1 MNIVEYQEKLLDK
14 AIKAGFKEAEVYFER
29 KNSFQCMLY
38 EGQIDSYETSE
49 DGGLSLRGLYNG
61 KMGYAY
67 TEKLDDDS
75 MSFLIDSAKANAD
88 VLDEDECIDI
98 FEGSNEYT
106 PYEFYN
112 EELET
117 IGIPEKIEL
126 LRLIEQK
133 IRAYDSRIVTLDYC
147 FLQEYSTERSL
158 ANSKNL
164 SLSHK
169 ENGLAIY
176 LSTVVKEGEELKTG
190 VYLKMTRDFHS
201 LNAEEIANA
210 AAEEALANLGEKSIP
225 SGKYPIILRSDATA
239 SLLSIFMPIL
249 SAENAQKDQS
259 LLKGKVGQ
267 KVASDTLTL
276 LNAPFHPEAL
286 SGASFDGEGVA
297 TKEQA
302 IISNGTLQTL
312 LHNRKT
318 AKKEGCESSG
328 HAHKESYK
336 GALSIAPQ
344 NLYISPGK
352 RSKEEL
358 IASVSEGVLITELS
372 GLHSGTNT
380 VSGDF
385 SVAAKGF
392 HIQDGKIVS
401 PVKQMTIAGNFF
413 EFLIDIEESSSELYF
428 LPAGYG
434 SPSLL
439 VKELSVTVE

>member
-1 MNIVEYQEKLLDK
+1 MNIAEYQEKLLDQ
-14 AIKAGFKEAEVYFER
+14 AMEAGFTEAEVYYER
-29 KNSFQCMLY
+29 KNTFKCMLY

-49 DGGLSLRGLYNG
+49 DGGLSLRGLHNG

-75 MSFLIDSAKANAD
+75 MSFLINGVKANAD
-88 VLDEDECIDI
+88 VLDEDEGIDI

-106 PYEFYN
+106 PHEFYN

-126 LRLIEQK
+126 LRSIERK
-133 IRAYDSRIVTLDYC
+133 IRAYDPRIVTLDYC
-147 FLQEYSTERSL
+147 FLQEYTAERSL

-164 SLSHK
+164 ALSHK
-169 ENGLAIY
+169 ENGLVIF

-190 VYLKMTRDFHS
+190 GYLKMTRDFHS
-201 LNAEEIANA
+201 LNADDIAKE
-210 AAEEALANLGEKSIP
+210 AAEEALTNLGEKSIP
-225 SGKYPIILRSDATA
+225 AGKYPIVLRSDAAA
-239 SLLSIFMPIL
+239 SLLSTFMPIL
-249 SAENAQKDQS
+249 SAENAQKGQS
-259 LLKGKVGQ
+259 LLNGKVGQ
-267 KVASDTLTL
+267 KVASEVITL
-276 LNAPFHPEAL
+276 LNSPFHPAAL

-302 IISNGTLQTL
+302 IILDGALQTL

-318 AKKEGCESSG
+318 AKKDGCKTTG
-328 HAHKESYK
+328 HAHKGSYK
-336 GALSIAPQ
+336 GTLSIAPQ
-344 NLYISPGK
+344 NLYISTGQK
-352 RSKEEL
+352 SQDEL
-358 IASVSEGVLITELS
+358 INSVTDGVLITDLS

-385 SVAAKGF
+385 SVAASGF

-413 EFLIDIEESSSELYF
+413 EFLNAIEETSSELYF
-428 LPAGYG
+428 LPDGYG

>member
-49 DGGLSLRGLYNG
+49 DGGLCLRGLYNG
-61 KMGYAY
+61 KLGYAY

-169 ENGLAIY
+169 ENGLVIF

-190 VYLKMTRDFHS
+190 SYLKMTRDFHS
-201 LNAEEIANA
+201 LNADEIAKA

-267 KVASDTLTL
+267 KVASDTFTL

-302 IISNGTLQTL
+302 IILDGILQTL

-318 AKKEGCESSG
+318 AKKEGCETSG
-328 HAHKESYK
+328 HAHKDSYK
-336 GALSIAPQ
+336 GTLSIAPQ

-352 RSKEEL
+352 RSQETL
-358 IASVSEGVLITELS
+358 IASVSKGVLITKLS

-380 VSGDF
+380 ISGDF
-385 SVAAKGF
+385 SVAAQGF
-392 HIQDGKIVS
+392 HIQDGKIAS

-413 EFLIDIEESSSELYF
+413 DFLNNIEETSSELYF
-428 LPAGYG
+428 LPNGYG
-434 SPSLL
+434 SSSLL

>member
-49 DGGLSLRGLYNG
+49 DRGLSLRGLHNG

-88 VLDEDECIDI
+88 VLDEDEGIDI

-106 PYEFYN
+106 SYEFYN

-147 FLQEYSTERSL
+147 ILQEYSTERSL

-190 VYLKMTRDFHS
+190 VYSKITRDFHS
-201 LNAEEIANA
+201 LNAEEIAKA

-380 VSGDF
+380 ISGDF

-392 HIQDGKIVS
+392 HIQDGKIAS

-413 EFLIDIEESSSELYF
+413 DFLNNIEETSSELYF
-428 LPAGYG
+428 LPNGYG
-434 SPSLL
+434 SSSLL

>member
-49 DGGLSLRGLYNG
+49 DGGLCLRGLYNG
-61 KMGYAY
+61 KLGYAY

-106 PYEFYN
+106 SYEFYN

-169 ENGLAIY
+169 ENGLVIF
-176 LSTVVKEGEELKTG
+176 LSTVVREGEELKTG
-190 VYLKMTRDFHS
+190 SYLKMTRDFHS
-201 LNAEEIANA
+201 LNADEIAKA

-267 KVASDTLTL
+267 KVASDTFTL

-302 IISNGTLQTL
+302 IILDGILQTL

-318 AKKEGCESSG
+318 AKKEGCETSG
-328 HAHKESYK
+328 HAHKDSYK
-336 GALSIAPQ
+336 GTLSIAPQ

-352 RSKEEL
+352 RSQEAL
-358 IASVSEGVLITELS
+358 IASVSEGVLITKLS

-380 VSGDF
+380 ISGDF
-385 SVAAKGF
+385 SVAAQGF
-392 HIQDGKIVS
+392 HIQDGKIAS

-413 EFLIDIEESSSELYF
+413 DFLNNIEETSSELYF
-428 LPAGYG
+428 LPNGYG
-434 SPSLL
+434 SSSLL